1 LAKLYSFGI
10 WDNWQSFVADA
21 EEGLRLDSNGNLTS
35 APIYYGSDGGLTDEN
50 RILRRADWFEID
62 ASQPALPQTQY
73 ENLTRFV
80 NQDVLD
86 KYKLMFEN
94 LETKMDM
101 GGVLERDK
109 LIPTSN
115 PIGIFSFG
123 LASPTLYRKVE
134 FYVPDLDIL
143 VDGLYVTMLEMNG
156 VKNYYTT
163 VNGKQYHVWRQQ
175 QGTQDILNNIPNAKR
190 VMLEDGMYVSEP
202 RSGVGSDGTEYN
214 LKFATKTKKIYLE
227 KPKQTGEAQYI
238 DLFITVG
245 GNSDKNSQA
254 FFAKSAPIIML
265 AEKLE
270 NAGVRTRIYACS
282 IWGEGNFG
290 QYTSDP
296 IRRGVLDTSIY
307 SYVAKEYGEKI
318 DVDRIAT
325 LTNDTRLFRGKMIPY
340 MSGLWRK
347 IANVSRDAGGVPVL
361 YGGDLMNKAFAS
373 YRNFLK
379 KKQADGLF
387 NSKVKEKGL
396 MILSSTS
403 SPDNDYDKNED
414 AIVEEFYRIS
424 DIAEMLLAK
433 EPEKAIRRMV
443 ERDKKRGKSLSDIK
457 DKLKGSVK
465 SAFLVVTPT
474 MSAEYPDLSDEVEK
488 MGERESRIIS
498 AINKVIV

>member
-1 LAKLYSFGI
+1 MASKYSFGI
-10 WDNWQSFVADA
+10 WDNWQSFVAAA
-21 EEGLRLDSNGNLTS
+21 EESLRLDSKGKATS
-35 APIYYGSDGGLTDEN
+35 APIYYGIDGLLSDEN
-50 RILRRADWFEID
+50 YILRRADLFEID

-86 KYKLMFEN
+86 KYKKMFEN

-109 LIPTSN
+109 LVPTSN

-175 QGTQDILNNIPNAKR
+175 QGTQEILNNIPNAKR
-190 VMLEDGMYVSEP
+190 VMLEDGMYVSDP
-202 RSGVGSDGTEYN
+202 RSGVGVDGTEYN

-254 FFAKSAPIIML
+254 FFAKSSAIIML

-270 NAGVRTRIYACS
+270 NAGVRTRIYALR
-282 IWGEGNFG
+282 ITGKWERGEA
-290 QYTSDP
+290 
-296 IRRGVLDTSIY
+296 IKVGVIDNAIY

-318 DVDRIAT
+318 DVDRIAI
-325 LTNDTRLFRGKMIPY
+325 LTSDTRLFRGKMIAY
-340 MSGLWRK
+340 QSGLLRK
-347 IANVSRDAGGVPVL
+347 ISNIHRDSASTSAVYL
-361 YGGDLMNKAFAS
+361 GDYLTKAFAA
-373 YRNFLK
+373 YKNFLK
-379 KKQADGLF
+379 KRQDDGLF

-396 MILSSTS
+396 MILSSLEN
-403 SPDNDYDKNED
+403 PNNNYDKNEN

-443 ERDKKRGKSLSDIK
+443 ERDKKRGKKLPDIK
-457 DKLKGSVK
+457 EKLKQSIK
-465 SAFLVVTPT
+465 TAFLVVTPS
-474 MSAEYPDLSDEVEK
+474 MDDEYADRKEEIEK
-488 MGERESRIIS
+488 MGERESRILS